1 MRPEIQA
8 VLRQAGLKKD
18 NGSEENESST
28 LSEKLSQAGMSL
40 NESLEQLVHVVQNS
54 ANESLRLSAL
64 DRVLKIHGALKETAP
79 QAPSFTI
86 VIQESGGVD
95 NKIQGVNP
103 ILLPRQ
109 LLKSLGEGG
118 REDKKVS

>member
-18 NGSEENESST
+18 RVNENPDGEGT
-28 LSEKLSQAGMSL
+28 LSDRLSQAGMSL
-40 NESLEQLVHVVQNS
+40 DEGLEQLVHVAQNS

-86 VIQESGGVD
+86 VIQEGGGAID

-109 LLKSLGEGG
+109 LLKQLDEQEG
-118 REDKKVS
+118 KVS